1 MSRPDFTLPE
11 ACERYEYVKFSLDSP
26 LQEPAGDNR
35 QTPRIHQFQIN
46 DRGGVYDFSKG
57 YIDVSF
63 RLERK
68 TIGAFL
74 NRGFVDADDT
84 AIVNGIHSLIKRLT
98 VKTDGKFL
106 YDCDY
111 VNFAVHIK
119 KLLEMSK
126 DYASTVGEN
135 ELYYLDN
142 TIGNDSVGYIERK
155 ALTVVANN
163 IGANAAGVI
172 VPVLNYRIPLNA
184 YSIFAEMNFNNVL
197 ISGVQLRLLLEME
210 DDVKLIKGPS
220 DAEADLGRIVLT
232 KMDLMIPEVKFRPQY
247 HARYIDSI
255 TSSTP
260 IRWSYLNETV
270 HPFGPTTNPIG
281 VFKIPNTVNPK
292 KVFFFFVNN
301 NKLTLQSENQFHFDS
316 FFPDT
321 TYANYIG
328 ATNLCTLS
336 KARLEV
342 GSGQYYPEVNYT
354 PNEELARL
362 YGDVIRYS
370 HADDDKSAGVQLSRK
385 LYRDVFSMLYFDLE
399 YKKAPLVSDTTDLTF
414 TYTLSIGTNT
424 PYFVYALVLAE
435 HEAQYTKLNDSFVL
449 LSEVKVSI

>member
-11 ACERYEYVKFSLDSP
+11 ACERYEFVKFNLDSP
-26 LQEPAGDNR
+26 LQEPNNGSR

-68 TIGAFL
+68 TIGAYV
-74 NRGFVDADDT
+74 NRGFDDGDDT
-84 AIVNGIHSLIKRLT
+84 AIVNGIHSIIKRLT

-106 YDCDY
+106 YDCDH

-142 TIGNDSVGYIERK
+142 TIGNDSVGFIERK
-155 ALTVVANN
+155 ALTLVGTNEAEDY
-163 IGANAAGVI
+163 

-210 DDVKLIKGPS
+210 DDVKVIQS
-220 DAEADLGRIVLT
+220 ASNADADLGRIVLT
-232 KMDLMIPEVKFRPQY
+232 KMELMIPEVKFRPQY

-270 HPFGPTTNPIG
+270 HPFGPNTSSTG

-301 NKLTLQSENQFHFDS
+301 NKLTSQIYNQFHFDS

-321 TYANYIG
+321 TYANQIG
-328 ATNLCTLS
+328 ATAGCTLT

-354 PNEELARL
+354 PNEEIARL

-385 LYRDVFSMLYFDLE
+385 HFRDLYSMLYFDLE

-414 TYTLSIGTNT
+414 TYTLSSTTTT

-449 LSEVKVSI
+449 LSEVKIST